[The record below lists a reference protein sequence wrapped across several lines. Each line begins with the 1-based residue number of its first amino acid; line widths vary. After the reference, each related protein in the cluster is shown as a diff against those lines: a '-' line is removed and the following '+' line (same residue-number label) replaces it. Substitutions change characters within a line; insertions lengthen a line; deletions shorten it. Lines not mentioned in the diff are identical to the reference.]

1 MLPSGILPLWNKNYQ
16 KTSNVTCVVCLCK
29 LRIVAVI
36 AVKRLSGV
44 RDPSLFVS
52 THIKHDQNF
61 IVFNTCMFVLKC
73 QLVTL
78 FTNSDLLFDGRVRI
92 YMYIPLVLHFLS
104 AQFENQHIF
113 VLYTTKTSHF
123 LSVQVNGSFHSI
135 PFMIHYSFIFHSKLL
150 HIYIHF
156 GSVLYL
162 YHVRDQLARDSLCFL
177 ECTCKAAAHLR

>member
-16 KTSNVTCVVCLCK
+16 KTTNVTYVVCLCK

-44 RDPSLFVS
+44 WDPSLFVS

-61 IVFNTCMFVLKC
+61 IVFNTCMFILKC

-92 YMYIPLVLHFLS
+92 YIPLVLHFLS
-104 AQFENQHIF
+104 AQFENQHICTVCDKKHPISCPF
-113 VLYTTKTSHF
+113 KWMIHSF
-123 LSVQVNGSFHSI
+123 LSWFIIRSYSI
-135 PFMIHYSFIFHSKLL
+135 QSYCIFTSILDLL
-150 HIYIHF
+150 YICTVF
-156 GSVLYL
+156 VISL
-162 YHVRDQLARDSLCFL
+162 HVTVYVF
-177 ECTCKAAAHLR
+177 

>member
-16 KTSNVTCVVCLCK
+16 KTTNVTYVVCLCK
-29 LRIVAVI
+29 LRILAVI

-44 RDPSLFVS
+44 WDPSLFVS

-61 IVFNTCMFVLKC
+61 IVFNTCMFILKC

-92 YMYIPLVLHFLS
+92 YIPLVLHFLS

-113 VLYTTKTSHF
+113 VLYATKNIPFPVRSREWFILFH
-123 LSVQVNGSFHSI
+123 SFHDSLFVHI
-135 PFMIHYSFIFHSKLL
+135 PFKVIAYL
-150 HIYIHF
+150 HPFWIC
-156 GSVLYL
+156 LYL

-177 ECTCKAAAHLR
+177 ECTCKAAAHLW